1 MQVLAAN
8 HATPKFLFYFYHNI
22 CWKMA
27 RKHTKQLIGKILAIK
42 VLQCLK
48 SRQQLVPSKAAYSAA
63 QILFMGS
70 ENIFLHST
78 AESWKNKV
86 SMK

>member
-1 MQVLAAN
+1 M
-8 HATPKFLFYFYHNI
+8 
-22 CWKMA
+22 
-27 RKHTKQLIGKILAIK
+27 
-42 VLQCLK
+42 
-48 SRQQLVPSKAAYSAA
+48 PSKAAFNAA
-63 QILFMGS
+63 QILFMGT